1 MQLQLFNSITTALQQ
16 YNATRLQHY
25 NITALQRYSMT
36 NNMQLQQQLPH
47 YNLQHY
53 SITTSQQQLQQHQLQ
68 LQLLLQLHQ
77 ATIITITATATTP
90 HHTTLHPAVVVEVT
104 AATTPTHTTPT
115 TFRSITH
122 PCIPATHLSYSFLSL
137 RLPPQ
142 PCAVLLVAMRVR
154 SDNTGLQ
161 CGLDK
166 TFPRQRERERVSV
179 WRAQWLNKADDL
191 SG

>member
-1 MQLQLFNSITTALQQ
+1 
-16 YNATRLQHY
+16 
-25 NITALQRYSMT
+25 MT

-77 ATIITITATATTP
+77 ATIITITATTTTP

-137 RLPPQ
+137 RLPLP
-142 PCAVLLVAMRVR
+142 PKYIANILY
-154 SDNTGLQ
+154 NH
-161 CGLDK
+161 
-166 TFPRQRERERVSV
+166 
-179 WRAQWLNKADDL
+179 LNLPPYCPPK
-191 SG
+191 